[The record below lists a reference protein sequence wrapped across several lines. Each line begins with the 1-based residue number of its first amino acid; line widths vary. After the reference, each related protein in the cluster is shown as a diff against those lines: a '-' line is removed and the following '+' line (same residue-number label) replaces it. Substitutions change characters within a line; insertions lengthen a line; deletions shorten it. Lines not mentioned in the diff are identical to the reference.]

1 MLDNSLR
8 LAIVREFLKNNYSY
22 IGSSEAKYQTAYN
35 SIRDLPYYYRN
46 KRDCIPRKES
56 IEEQLGQ
63 AIKNYRERRLYYN
76 VFEV

>member
-8 LAIVREFLKNNYSY
+8 LAIVCEFLKTNYSY

-35 SIRDLPYYYRN
+35 SVRDLPYYYRN

-56 IEEQLGQ
+56 IEE
-63 AIKNYRERRLYYN
+63 
-76 VFEV
+76 